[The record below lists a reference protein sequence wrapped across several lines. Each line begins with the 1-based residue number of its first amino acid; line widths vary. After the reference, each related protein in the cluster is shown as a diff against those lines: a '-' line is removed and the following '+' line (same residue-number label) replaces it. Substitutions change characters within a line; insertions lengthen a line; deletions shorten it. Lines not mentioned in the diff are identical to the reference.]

1 MIEKKSKHFK
11 ISVKGSLPILEK
23 EKMVVNRE
31 RDTVFQEQASVDEIV
46 IKKEEVRFESPFE
59 L

>member
-1 MIEKKSKHFK
+1 M
-11 ISVKGSLPILEK
+11 KGSLPILEK

-31 RDTVFQEQASVDEIV
+31 RDTVFQEQASVDEII

-59 L
+59 LQLNFREDQ

>member
-1 MIEKKSKHFK
+1 
-11 ISVKGSLPILEK
+11 
-23 EKMVVNRE
+23 MVVNRE

-59 L
+59 LQLNFREDQ